1 MRIPVG
7 FKVNGL
13 KVPKLSPRVQKV
25 VKILDAMPSDELL
38 TTANLADR
46 VALPMSG
53 GITQEFALRDYHEKV
68 DSKVFWGSRKGIAQ
82 LRKQLAESEGTP
94 DEN

>member
-13 KVPKLSPRVQKV
+13 KVPKVSPRVQKIINV
-25 VKILDAMPSDELL
+25 LDALPSDELL
-38 TTANLADR
+38 TSVNLADL
-46 VALPMSG
+46 AAFPMSG

-68 DSKVFWGSRKGIAQ
+68 DSKIFWGSRKGIAQ
-82 LRKQLAESEGTP
+82 LRKQLDESEETHA
-94 DEN
+94 EN

>member
-13 KVPKLSPRVQKV
+13 KVPKISPRVQRVIKV
-25 VKILDAMPSDELL
+25 LDALPSDELV
-38 TTANLADR
+38 TTANLADL
-46 VALPMSG
+46 ATFPMSG

-68 DSKVFWGSRKGIAQ
+68 DSKVFWGSRKAIAQ
-82 LRKQLAESEGTP
+82 LRKQLAEPEESHGQ
-94 DEN
+94 N